1 MAKTINLE
9 KYIEFPTLSKSIDTF
24 AGINFHCNAQ
34 ILDKIQQAQQRGD
47 RLHFSKK
54 LRTNLRCCALLGTSS
69 YLQSGLS
76 ICTYFQQD
84 DYAEPVMKSL
94 ISVDGDVINQISSD
108 CLSHQLRPQ
117 LTTAHYWFLQQITRQ
132 LPWQRTFIVDLL
144 AWSIAILLILCLIIA
159 YPQGVLTN
167 LLALGIVL
175 IIMWGLQKILKFLL
189 SFNAKAIDRWAIAKF
204 LNFSIS
210 PQPWQQKMA
219 KLFLQHIIV

>member
-9 KYIEFPTLSKSIDTF
+9 KHIEFPVLSKNIDTF

-34 ILDKIQQAQQRGD
+34 ILDKIQLAKQRGD
-47 RLHFSKK
+47 RLHFSKQ

-76 ICTYFQQD
+76 ICTYYQQD

-94 ISVDGDVINQISSD
+94 ISADGDVINQISGD
-108 CLSHQLRPQ
+108 CLSHELRPQ

-132 LPWQRTFIVDLL
+132 LAWKRTLIIDLI
-144 AWSIAILLILCLIIA
+144 AWSIAILLIVALILS
-159 YPQGVLTN
+159 YPQGIITN
-167 LLALGIVL
+167 IVALVMAV
-175 IIMWGLQKILKFLL
+175 IIIWILQKFFKFLL

-204 LNFSIS
+204 LSFSIS

-219 KLFLQHIIV
+219 KLFLQYIVV